1 MTDIIYNHRYL
12 LALVQLP
19 FLATYCRGPG
29 LAPASLAFQRERL
42 YYPSNNHIQQLS
54 HQTSSSSMMGSAQKQ
69 QQQQQHRASCSPLSS
84 TSSSFVRYNDK
95 YTPITSRQPGRRS
108 QHQVTPTPSP
118 SSRKQQAE
126 QQQQQAEQQLSAA
139 QATCSVLKA
148 RVAALKQQ
156 LTVKSSEAAALAEQ
170 VSTLSRDLERANK
183 SEAARVSASAVFQ
196 KAKTEAAA
204 AAKHLPVLESCLQEV
219 EQRLQS
225 ERSAH
230 ELTAQREEQ
239 AAAAL
244 AAEHQRLGS
253 SCSALMAAHQQL
265 QARHAEIDL
274 LRAQLADAD
283 AAVAQLQEGE
293 AGLWQQ
299 LQQVRQATAHALA
312 VAAAERVISSQLA
325 AHNRDLQQQLSAD
338 ASQQQEPAASS
349 ISISGQAAAH
359 QQELSSLEAK
369 LKAAHD
375 TSSTASALPTAQQEQ
390 PVSHAAAEEAPVAD
404 CMQQESM
411 HSSKAQHSK
420 HAQHHHAMQA
430 LQQQLLS
437 CQALLQKQ
445 SDAAAAA
452 TAKASAAEWR
462 AAKLSAE
469 CSHLQQQHSADVA
482 AMGGLRQHVQELQ
495 GQLLLLQESAASA
508 EQQQVQ
514 VQEEQLQA
522 LLLPHQGSACDSI
535 THSLDTVQHSKGVS
549 AVRQQHSRP
558 QYVPPTRDTSACLDC
573 TSAAAA
579 VQAADRAAA
588 SALSH
593 CSSSKSLTPSF
604 EAKAAAELMASV
616 QLSRQWGSGMCDPRC
631 SESGDTQLGC
641 GTSSSG
647 ACGSGSSSKEGAEC
661 VGVAGPANSGSNL
674 QAADDNRDSFYT
686 AFEVLSDG
694 DE

>member
-1 MTDIIYNHRYL
+1 M
-12 LALVQLP
+12 V
-19 FLATYCRGPG
+19 
-29 LAPASLAFQRERL
+29 
-42 YYPSNNHIQQLS
+42 
-54 HQTSSSSMMGSAQKQ
+54 GSAQK
-69 QQQQQHRASCSPLSS
+69 QQQQHRASCSPFSS
-84 TSSSFVRYNDK
+84 TSSPFLRYNDK
-95 YTPITSRQPGRRS
+95 YTPTTSRQPGRCS
-108 QHQVTPTPSP
+108 QHQVTPTLSAA
-118 SSRKQQAE
+118 SRKHQAE

-156 LTVKSSEAAALAEQ
+156 LTVKSSEAATLTEQ
-170 VSTLSRDLERANK
+170 VSTLSRDVEQANK
-183 SEAARVSASAVFQ
+183 SLAARVSASSVFQ

-204 AAKHLPVLESCLQEV
+204 AAKHLPALESCLQEV

-230 ELTAQREEQ
+230 ELTVQREEQ

-293 AGLWQQ
+293 AALWQQ
-299 LQQVRQATAHALA
+299 LQQVRQAAAHALA

-349 ISISGQAAAH
+349 ISISGQAAAQ
-359 QQELSSLEAK
+359 QQELSSLEAE
-369 LKAAHD
+369 LTAVHD
-375 TSSTASALPTAQQEQ
+375 TSSTARALPTAQQEQ
-390 PVSHAAAEEAPVAD
+390 PASHAAAEEAPVAD
-404 CMQQESM
+404 CMQQEST

-420 HAQHHHAMQA
+420 HAHHHNTMQA

-437 CQALLQKQ
+437 CQALLQKR
-445 SDAAAAA
+445 SDTAAAA

-482 AMGGLRQHVQELQ
+482 AMGGLRQQVQQLQ
-495 GQLLLLQESAASA
+495 GQLLLLQDAAASA
-508 EQQQVQ
+508 KQQQVQ

-522 LLLPHQGSACDSI
+522 LLLPQQGAYACDSI
-535 THSLDTVQHSKGVS
+535 THSLDTAQHSKEVS
-549 AVRQQHSRP
+549 AVLQHSRP
-558 QYVPPTRDTSACLDC
+558 QYVPLALDTSGCLDC
-573 TSAAAA
+573 TSTAAD
-579 VQAADRAAA
+579 VQAADGAAA

-593 CSSSKSLTPSF
+593 CSSSSKSLTPIF
-604 EAKAAAELMASV
+604 EADAAAELIASV
-616 QLSRQWGSGMCDPRC
+616 RLSRQWGSGMCDPRC
-631 SESGDTQLGC
+631 NESGDTQLGC
-641 GTSSSG
+641 GRSSSS
-647 ACGSGSSSKEGAEC
+647 ACGSGSSCKEGGDS
-661 VGVAGPANSGSNL
+661 VGGAGPSSSGSNL
-674 QAADDNRDSFYT
+674 QAADDNKDSFYT